1 VSSAALSRGLTIE
14 AHRFDAEEV
23 LRRLDTSEREGLTA
37 ADAAPRRAAEGPNEL
52 VERGGRGVLRVLL
65 DQLRSVLVAI
75 LLVGAAASVA
85 IGDLK
90 DAIAILA
97 IVVANTALGFAQ
109 EYRAER
115 AMAALKRL
123 AVPTVRVRREGRV
136 AELSATELVTGDI
149 VFLEAGQRV
158 PADGRI
164 IESANLRTQ
173 EAALTGESAPVE
185 KEPAPIDRD
194 GVALGDRHNMAYL
207 GTAVTYGRGVMAVTA
222 TGMRTELGR
231 VASMLQ
237 AVPVE
242 PTPLQRR
249 LDHLGRV
256 LAVLALA
263 LVAVIVGLG
272 LLRGEDLRTLLLVA
286 ISVAVAAVPEG
297 LPAVVTVALALGAR
311 RMLRRHALVRRLS
324 AVETLGSV
332 TVIASD
338 KTGTLTR
345 NEMRVVASDVAGER
359 IDHSDAGAA
368 GHSRLAVLLAAGA
381 LANDAEP
388 SGAAGDAVGDP
399 TEVALVVAA
408 EREGFALPALRNAF
422 PRVAEAPFDSTRKRM
437 TTVHSL
443 PATLSAVPAA
453 LAPLLRTLAVA
464 KAARVGFTKG
474 AAEAVLDASDAI
486 LLDDEIVPLD
496 ATWRARVAR
505 ANDEL
510 AAEGKRVLGVALR
523 PLPERL
529 PNADATTLERELVF
543 VGLVAMIDPLRAEAR
558 AAVESARTAGV
569 RVVMITGDQ
578 PLTARAIASELG
590 IVADGRVRTG
600 PEVAALSAAELRSI
614 AEDVDVYARVSPEH
628 KLAIVD
634 ALRSRGHVVAVT
646 GDGVNDAPALKKA
659 HIGIAMGIAGTDV
672 AKEASDMVLLDD
684 NFATIVAAVEEG
696 RVIYDNVRKFIR
708 FMLTTNS
715 AELAIMLVAPLLGM
729 PLALLPL
736 QILWVNLVTDGPTAL
751 ALAFEPAERDVMR
764 HPPYRPG
771 ESVLARGTGLHVA
784 WVGLLMTTLSLGV
797 GLAFWRADLGT
808 WQTMVFS
815 TLVFAQMAHVLAIR
829 SSRDSLLRI
838 GLRSNPQ
845 LLGAVVITVL
855 LQLVVVY
862 WPPVGRILG
871 TVPLALE
878 ELLLSAALGL
888 LVLCAVEL
896 EKWLTR
902 RSWPSRDG
910 GPRRAS

>member
-1 VSSAALSRGLTIE
+1 M
-14 AHRFDAEEV
+14 
-23 LRRLDTSEREGLTA
+23 
-37 ADAAPRRAAEGPNEL
+37 
-52 VERGGRGVLRVLL
+52 
-65 DQLRSVLVAI
+65 AI

-90 DAIAILA
+90 DALAILA

-123 AVPTVRVRREGRV
+123 AVPTVRVRRDGSV
-136 AELSATELVTGDI
+136 AEFPATELVTGDI
-149 VFLEAGQRV
+149 VLLEAGQRV

-164 IESANLRTQ
+164 VEGVSLRTQ

-194 GVALGDRHNMAYL
+194 AVALGDRHNMAYL

-231 VASMLQ
+231 IASLLQ

-263 LVAVIVGLG
+263 LVAVIVGMG

-297 LPAVVTVALALGAR
+297 LPAVVTVTLALGAR

-345 NEMRVVASDVAGER
+345 NEMVVVASYVAGER

-388 SGAAGDAVGDP
+388 SGAAGGVVGDP

-422 PRVAEAPFDSTRKRM
+422 PRVAEAPFDSTRRRM
-437 TTVHSL
+437 TTVHAL
-443 PATLSAVPAA
+443 PATLSAVSVA
-453 LAPLLRTLAVA
+453 LGPLLRTLAVA
-464 KAARVGFTKG
+464 KAGRVGFTKG

-496 ATWRARVAR
+496 ATWRARIAR

-578 PLTARAIASELG
+578 PLTARAIASALG

-600 PEVAALSAAELRSI
+600 PEVAALTATELRSI

-634 ALRSRGHVVAVT
+634 ALRSRGHIVAMT

-659 HIGIAMGIAGTDV
+659 DIGIAMGIAGTDV

-684 NFATIVAAVEEG
+684 NFATIVAAIEEG

-708 FMLTTNS
+708 FMLTTNG

-771 ESVLARGTGLHVA
+771 ESVLARGTGRHVV
-784 WVGLLMTTLSLGV
+784 WVGVLMTTLSLGV
-797 GLAFWRADLGT
+797 GLAFWRADLET

-815 TLVFAQMAHVLAIR
+815 TVVFAQMAHVLAIR
-829 SSRDSLLRI
+829 SSRDSLFRI

-845 LLGAVVITVL
+845 LLGAVGITVL

-862 WPPVGRILG
+862 WPPVGGILG
-871 TVPLALE
+871 TVPLAPE
-878 ELLLSAALGL
+878 ELLLSAVLGL

-896 EKWLTR
+896 EKWFIRR
-902 RSWPSRDG
+902 RSSP
-910 GPRRAS
+910 

>member
-1 VSSAALSRGLTIE
+1 
-14 AHRFDAEEV
+14 
-23 LRRLDTSEREGLTA
+23 
-37 ADAAPRRAAEGPNEL
+37 
-52 VERGGRGVLRVLL
+52 
-65 DQLRSVLVAI
+65 VAI